1 MNNPKLTDVMK
12 NITVNIG
19 DEWINPNIYTGTKED
34 LISAGLA
41 QEFMFAEHPKRNMDG
56 SFDCKGNR
64 IDNVDYETD
73 EYDWRG
79 ETRHIFWTTKRTK
92 GGRFELRIDKSWEEK
107 EKLAHPPLDRDMYQA
122 LIYTL
127 TGFYMKRFID
137 SVFGDVPGNPNKYQL
152 SNAKDVERAATQLK
166 STILKGN
173 IINTPRLS
181 VI

>member
-1 MNNPKLTDVMK
+1 
-12 NITVNIG
+12 
-19 DEWINPNIYTGTKED
+19 
-34 LISAGLA
+34 
-41 QEFMFAEHPKRNMDG
+41 
-56 SFDCKGNR
+56 
-64 IDNVDYETD
+64 
-73 EYDWRG
+73 
-79 ETRHIFWTTKRTK
+79 
-92 GGRFELRIDKSWEEK
+92 
-107 EKLAHPPLDRDMYQA
+107 MYQA

-137 SVFGDVPGNPNKYQL
+137 SVFGDLPDNPNKYQL